1 MLKSAIP
8 KKAIRK
14 NIPGERI
21 RMKHAIVWGAAGGIG
36 KALTQKLID
45 VDYSVVAISRH
56 PGEMS
61 TITPHSIATDVSVP
75 SQVRA
80 AVHQARSI
88 SKSFDL
94 YLYTAGEIASIKNS
108 DMSEKNWQ
116 RILDANLTGAFL
128 TAQASLPLLTPDAK
142 FVFMGAIHERLRLP
156 GLSAYAT
163 AKAGLE
169 AFAETLRK
177 ESRQRVLV
185 VRPSAVNT
193 PFWSKVP
200 FSMPKNALEP
210 VALADRILQ
219 ALDSDSNDL
228 LLNL

>member
-1 MLKSAIP
+1 MKRAI
-8 KKAIRK
+8 I
-14 NIPGERI
+14 
-21 RMKHAIVWGAAGGIG
+21 WGAAGGIG

-45 VDYSVVAISRH
+45 QGYTVVAVSRH
-56 PGEMS
+56 PNELNAL
-61 TITPHSIATDVSVP
+61 TPYSIATDVSVP

-88 SKSFDL
+88 SDSFDL
-94 YLYTAGEIASIKNS
+94 YIYSAGEIASIKNP
-108 DMSEKNWQ
+108 DMKEKDWQ

-128 TAQASLPLLTPDAK
+128 TAQASLPMLTSEAK
-142 FVFMGAIHERLRLP
+142 LVFLGAIHERLRLP
-156 GLSAYAT
+156 GLSAYAA

-177 ESRQRVLV
+177 ETRRRVLV
-185 VRPSAVNT
+185 VRPGAVNT

-210 VALADRILQ
+210 ATLADRIFEN
-219 ALDSDSNDL
+219 LDSDSNELLFDL
-228 LLNL
+228 

>member
-1 MLKSAIP
+1 
-8 KKAIRK
+8 
-14 NIPGERI
+14 
-21 RMKHAIVWGAAGGIG
+21 MKHALVWGAAGGIG

-45 VDYSVVAISRH
+45 NDYNVVGLSRH
-56 PGEMS
+56 PGVVKA
-61 TITPHSIATDVSVP
+61 ITPYSIATDVSVP

-80 AVHQARSI
+80 AIHQARSI
-88 SKSFDL
+88 SNKFDL
-94 YLYTAGEIASIKNS
+94 YVYSAGEIASIKNA
-108 DMSEKNWQ
+108 DMKDKDWQ

-128 TAQASLPLLTPDAK
+128 TVQASLPVLIPEAK
-142 FVFMGAIHERLRLP
+142 FVFLGAIHERLRLP

-177 ESRQRVLV
+177 ETRRRVLV

-210 VALADRILQ
+210 VALADRIFESLE
-219 ALDSDSNDL
+219 SDSSDL
-228 LLNL
+228 YLDL